1 MCNIHIISILA
12 LIKYPNYQTPPSK
25 GHVSGFKQAKP
36 SEQHWDHSRFRGHLV
51 LALAA
56 VSSHTHMHLPCILVS
71 FSGSQPLARTLSLT
85 LAHTGNQWAVSILQR
100 WRGEV
105 ERRSES
111 VRQKDER
118 RKTAGGGGEEER
130 GHGGTGGC
138 FKADTQTVCVALCF
152 YIWVRG

>member
-1 MCNIHIISILA
+1 M
-12 LIKYPNYQTPPSK
+12 
-25 GHVSGFKQAKP
+25 
-36 SEQHWDHSRFRGHLV
+36 

-105 ERRSES
+105 ERGSES

-118 RKTAGGGGEEER
+118 RKTAGGGGEEETPKQILKLSVWHCVSIYEF
-130 GHGGTGGC
+130 GVK
-138 FKADTQTVCVALCF
+138 FVCM
-152 YIWVRG
+152 

>member
-1 MCNIHIISILA
+1 M
-12 LIKYPNYQTPPSK
+12 
-25 GHVSGFKQAKP
+25 
-36 SEQHWDHSRFRGHLV
+36 

-105 ERRSES
+105 ERGSES
-111 VRQKDER
+111 VRMRGEKQL
-118 RKTAGGGGEEER
+118 EEEEKR
-130 GHGGTGGC
+130 REGMEEPEDAPKQILKLSVWHCVSIYEFGVK
-138 FKADTQTVCVALCF
+138 FVCM
-152 YIWVRG
+152 